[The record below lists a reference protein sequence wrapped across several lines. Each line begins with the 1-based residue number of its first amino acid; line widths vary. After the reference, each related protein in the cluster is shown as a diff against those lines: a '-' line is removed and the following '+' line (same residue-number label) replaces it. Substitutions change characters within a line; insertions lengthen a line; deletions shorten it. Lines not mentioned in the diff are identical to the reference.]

1 MKKVLAVILF
11 CLSFPFLA
19 KAQESN
25 KFGAG
30 EIHGNFQMM
39 AQNYLVDS
47 TIGAK
52 EVSEKIRM
60 NSFANLNYI
69 NGNFK
74 AGMRYESYEKA
85 LLGFDPRYNGSDLTY
100 RYATYTNDDLEFTIG
115 NYYEQFGSGLIFR
128 SYEER
133 GLGIDNA
140 MDGIRVKYKPT
151 AGVYL
156 KSVIGKQRF
165 YFAKGEGIVRGLDAE
180 FNLNEILSTFL
191 PEFNPEKARYTY
203 ILGGS
208 MVGKYQADNDPI
220 RILPENVAAFAGRF
234 NFISD
239 KFNFYTEYA
248 YKINDPSL
256 TNGFIYKKGEALFV
270 SANYSVKGFSLSAS
284 AKRVDNMDFRSD
296 RNADVNNLTMSFL
309 PAISKQHTYAL
320 PSFYPYAT
328 QPLGEIGEQF
338 EVSYNFKKG
347 TKLGGKYGTLV
358 TINFSNANNLDTT
371 QTGNE
376 QGYSAAFFSKGKMLL
391 YRDLN
396 FEVVKKI
403 SPKLKTTYTYMY
415 QVFNKDK
422 VQNVSGFGT
431 VFAHIAV
438 FEMQYK
444 INSKKTFR
452 AELQSM
458 RTKQDFGD
466 WAVGLA
472 EYTVSPHWFF
482 AVIDQFNYGNAVA
495 EKRAHYYSGSF
506 GYTKNA
512 TRFIVGYGKQREG
525 FLCVGG
531 VCRLIPASYGLSLA
545 ISSTF

>member
-1 MKKVLAVILF
+1 MKKIFYVLAIIL
-11 CLSFPFLA
+11 LVNN
-19 KAQESN
+19 KITAQENN
-25 KFGAG
+25 KFSTG

-52 EVSEKIRM
+52 AVNEKIRM
-60 NSFANLNYI
+60 NSFANLNFI
-69 NGNFK
+69 KGNFK
-74 AGMRYESYEKA
+74 AGIRYESYEKA
-85 LLGFDPRYNGSDLTY
+85 LLGFDPRYNGSDITY
-100 RYATYTNDDLEFTIG
+100 RYATYTNEDLEFTIG
-115 NYYEQFGSGLIFR
+115 NFYEQFGSGLIFR

-151 AGVYL
+151 NGVYL
-156 KSVIGKQRF
+156 KGIVGKQRF

-180 FNLNEILSTFL
+180 FNLNEIFSNFL
-191 PEFNPEKARYTY
+191 PEFNPANARYTY

-220 RILPENVAAFAGRF
+220 RILPENVAAFSGRL

-248 YKINDPSL
+248 NKINDPSL
-256 TNGFIYKKGEALFV
+256 TNGFIYKRGEALFL

-296 RNADVNNLTMSFL
+296 RNADVNNLTLSFL

-320 PSFYPYAT
+320 PAFYPYAT

-338 EVSYNFKKG
+338 ELSYNFKKG
-347 TKLGGKYGTLV
+347 SKLGGKYGTLV

-376 QGYSAAFFSKGKMLL
+376 QGYTAAFFRKGETLL

-396 FEVVKKI
+396 IEVVKKI

-415 QVFNKDK
+415 QVFNKDR
-422 VQNVSGFGT
+422 VQNVSGYGT
-431 VFAHIAV
+431 VFANIAV

-444 INSKKTFR
+444 INSKNTFR

-466 WAVGLA
+466 WAVALA

-482 AVIDQFNYGNAVA
+482 AALDQYNYGNAIA

-525 FLCVGG
+525 YLCVGG
-531 VCRLIPASYGLSLA
+531 VCRLIPASYGLSLS